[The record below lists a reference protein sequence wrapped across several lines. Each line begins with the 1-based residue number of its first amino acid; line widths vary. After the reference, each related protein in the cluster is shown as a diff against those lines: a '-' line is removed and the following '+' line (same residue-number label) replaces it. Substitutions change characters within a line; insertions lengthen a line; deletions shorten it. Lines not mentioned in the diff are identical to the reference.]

1 MVLRRTSSER
11 PELAVEGEVLAALG
25 GFVNPLM
32 ELLFSAKAVDPA
44 YQHLVFVSFTL
55 VRWTCSE
62 GSERR

>member
-1 MVLRRTSSER
+1 MLRRTSSER
-11 PELAVEGEVLAALG
+11 PSLAIEGEVLAALG

-44 YQHLVFVSFTL
+44 YQHPVFVSSTL

-62 GSERR
+62 ESERS